1 MNYSP
6 TATMRL
12 SQLVP
17 LLGAELAGEDL
28 SFSAVSTDT
37 RTLQAGD
44 LFIALQGPN
53 FDAHDFIAAAAAHGA
68 CAALVQRRVESSLP
82 QLVVEDTRLALGRLA
97 AAWRLRFHIPVVA
110 VTGSNGKTTVKEMV
124 AAILSGRGRGLVTR
138 GNLNNDIGMPL
149 TLLGLQPVHQYAVIE
164 MGANRP
170 GDIAYLSAIAQP
182 TVAVITNAAPAHLE
196 GFGDIAGVARAKGE
210 IFGGLQAQGTAVLN
224 SDDAR
229 NGVWRVMIG
238 KHARLSFGI
247 RNGADFRADH
257 LEINSDCGC
266 SFLLHTPAG
275 EIAVRLRVAGR
286 HNVMN
291 ALAAAAAAYAVGAT
305 PMEIRTGL
313 EKMQPVCGRLELK
326 QGNAGLRIIDDTYNA
341 NPGSVRAALEVLMA
355 AGAGGEKVL
364 VLGDMGELGNAS
376 QALHE
381 QVGRQ
386 ARVVGVDRIYAVG
399 EGACI
404 TAGAFGKG
412 ARHFNDQQA
421 LITALR
427 EDYVEGM
434 VVSAAATL
442 LVKGSRSMQMERV
455 VDALT
460 VGGQAAAQGTS
471 TLGGG
476 APRGKYHVQDSGAGG

>member
-1 MNYSP
+1 MNHSSP
-6 TATMRL
+6 FAMRL
-12 SQLVP
+12 SEVAP
-17 LLGAELAGEDL
+17 LLDAELLGGDL
-28 SFSAVSTDT
+28 SFAAVSTDT

-53 FDAHDFIAAAAAHGA
+53 FDAHDFIAGAAAQGA
-68 CAALVQRRVESSLP
+68 CAAVVQRPLETALP

-97 AAWRLRFHIPVVA
+97 AAWRSRFQIPVVA

-124 AAILSGRGRGLVTR
+124 AAILSGRGQGLVTR

-149 TLLGLQPVHQYAVIE
+149 TLLELQPPHQYAVIE

-196 GFGDIAGVARAKGE
+196 GFGDIASVARAKGE

-275 EIAVRLRVAGR
+275 EIAIRLRLAGR

-326 QGNAGLRIIDDTYNA
+326 QGAAGLRIIDDTYNA

-355 AGAGGEKVL
+355 AGAGGKKVL

-386 ARVVGVDRIYAVG
+386 ARVVGVDQVYVYKRQGLCRGRRRLYHRRG
-399 EGACI
+399 LWQGG
-404 TAGAFGKG
+404 TAF
-412 ARHFNDQQA
+412 Q
-421 LITALR
+421 
-427 EDYVEGM
+427 
-434 VVSAAATL
+434 
-442 LVKGSRSMQMERV
+442 
-455 VDALT
+455 
-460 VGGQAAAQGTS
+460 
-471 TLGGG
+471 
-476 APRGKYHVQDSGAGG
+476 